1 MRSVD
6 NNAVIFSIKVGKS
19 ERGVCWSPNIGAGF
33 RRDNSGQGHTD
44 SNTTPCHL
52 HFHRSVSFPDS
63 DFLSSSESFIGILYF
78 ILSEKMSAKKSLRK
92 NSSTSSRISISS
104 SRVSSSSRLLYKL
117 YLFCLLGSPYP
128 SV

>member
-6 NNAVIFSIKVGKS
+6 NNAVIFSIKVGKL

-44 SNTTPCHL
+44 SNTTPCDL
-52 HFHRSVSFPDS
+52 HFHRNLV
-63 DFLSSSESFIGILYF
+63 FLVVMFFSCSESFSDILYF

-104 SRVSSSSRLLYKL
+104 SRVSSSSRLLFKL